1 MAREGE
7 RVGENHQYVVT
18 SHASLTG
25 DLAYNPGVCP
35 KLGIE
40 PATLWFAGQHSIHWA
55 TPGRLLIIFNGI
67 VLFGQ
72 ILI

>member
-25 DLAYNPGVCP
+25 DLAYNPGIYP

-40 PATLWFAGQHSIHWA
+40 PATLWFAGQHSIH
-55 TPGRLLIIFNGI
+55 
-67 VLFGQ
+67 
-72 ILI
+72 